1 MPWFC
6 GITFGHYLENRVAW
20 DTLPPLADH
29 ATHRFDLVKAQLQN
43 TNAILPVLQKI
54 STVLQSGNR
63 VWILSLKGWMDVPEP
78 GTTVA
83 ATLPPAPSPRWGW
96 SEVPYTTVWVSQV
109 AHLIG
114 EQSTQFARVQNP
126 AVAGPFIE
134 DTELFLA
141 AGWRGEVK
149 STPVK

>member
-1 MPWFC
+1 MKPYVAPGDYVVVVPWFC
-6 GITFGHYLENRVAW
+6 GITFGHYLENHVAW

-54 STVLQSGNR
+54 STTLQSGNR
-63 VWILSLKGWMDVPEP
+63 VWLLSLKGWMDVPEP
-78 GTTVA
+78 GTTAA
-83 ATLPPAPSPRWGW
+83 ATLPPAPAPRWGW

-114 EQSTQFARVQNP
+114 DQSTQFARVQNP

-134 DTELFLA
+134 DT
-141 AGWRGEVK
+141 
-149 STPVK
+149 